1 MKKVLFFLFKSG
13 HAGHNLKLPTSLRTN
28 MLHLLRYLLFRSVD
42 DRYTAIVEAAKT
54 RSVLAL
60 GVSCWRV
67 TRDEPEPEYYVQTYN
82 ILLLSRDNFTVEPGI
97 FSRAS

>member
-1 MKKVLFFLFKSG
+1 
-13 HAGHNLKLPTSLRTN
+13 
-28 MLHLLRYLLFRSVD
+28 MLHLPSQMFRSVD

-82 ILLLSRDNFTVEPGI
+82 ILLLSRDNYTVEPGQKFSFLFRVQQNLTSTFIVI
-97 FSRAS
+97 FSSFKL